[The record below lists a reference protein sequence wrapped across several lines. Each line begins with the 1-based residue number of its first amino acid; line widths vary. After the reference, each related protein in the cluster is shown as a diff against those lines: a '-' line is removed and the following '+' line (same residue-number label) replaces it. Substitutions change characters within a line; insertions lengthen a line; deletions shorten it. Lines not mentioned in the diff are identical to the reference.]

1 MQILEQVR
9 LQEKKKN
16 QTNREE
22 ITIEIE
28 ITTLQKMEAIQ
39 KNKWLVFF
47 LISSLMISCGDHSEF
62 NEYKTLKNSAWKT
75 EDRLVFSFKIKDTI
89 VPKDLFINI
98 RNNSA
103 YEFSNLFLITALKLP
118 DNSVVIDT
126 LQYEMADALG
136 KFLGAGFSEVKENK
150 LFYKEHNIF
159 PLLGTYSLEI
169 RHAMRRNG
177 KVYAMEFLKGVQEV
191 GFSIEKIN
199 E

>member
-1 MQILEQVR
+1 
-9 LQEKKKN
+9 
-16 QTNREE
+16 
-22 ITIEIE
+22 
-28 ITTLQKMEAIQ
+28 MEAIQ

-62 NEYKTLKNSAWKT
+62 NEYKTLENSAWKT
-75 EDRLVFSFKIKDTI
+75 EDRLVFSFKVKDTI

-103 YEFSNLFLITALKLP
+103 YEFSNLFLITALKRP

-177 KVYAMEFLKGVQEV
+177 NVYAMEFLKGVQEV